1 MQIAPTAIP
10 MRIPNIA
17 ELKFHRRNEQLF
29 CLFAKETLWGSF
41 VPQTLSKGF
50 FFRTAGEAN
59 TYRTDPGSV
68 RCTQAGEQHY
78 VQGPSRSMLPPL
90 LGTQAMPKATASS
103 TCEHRA
109 PAHERLGLYAATCC
123 AMELAVAPISHGR
136 LHSTPRSSNQPVGIY
151 SYCRCT
157 WDDDHNQRYCCG
169 PDW

>member
-1 MQIAPTAIP
+1 

-41 VPQTLSKGF
+41 VPQTLPKGLF
-50 FFRTAGEAN
+50 PNRRRGKYLQDRAWKRSLYTGGGVAL
-59 TYRTDPGSV
+59 
-68 RCTQAGEQHY
+68 CT
-78 VQGPSRSMLPPL
+78 RSMLPPL
-90 LGTQAMPKATASS
+90 LGTQAMPKATASA

-109 PAHERLGLYAATCC
+109 PARERLGLYAATCC

-169 PDW
+169 PGW

>member
-1 MQIAPTAIP
+1 

-41 VPQTLSKGF
+41 VPQTLSKGLF
-50 FFRTAGEAN
+50 SEPQARQILTGQSLEAFAVHRGEAAL
-59 TYRTDPGSV
+59 
-68 RCTQAGEQHY
+68 CT
-78 VQGPSRSMLPPL
+78 RSMLPPL

-109 PAHERLGLYAATCC
+109 PAHERLGFYVATCC

-157 WDDDHNQRYCCG
+157 WDDGHNQRYCCG
-169 PDW
+169 PGW

>member
-1 MQIAPTAIP
+1 MPSSSSIDEMNNYFVCSPRRRCGDHLSPRRFPRAFF
-10 MRIPNIA
+10 PN
-17 ELKFHRRNEQLF
+17 RRRGKYLQDRAWKRSLY
-29 CLFAKETLWGSF
+29 TGW
-41 VPQTLSKGF
+41 
-50 FFRTAGEAN
+50 
-59 TYRTDPGSV
+59 
-68 RCTQAGEQHY
+68 EQHY

-109 PAHERLGLYAATCC
+109 PAHERLGFYVATCC

-169 PDW
+169 PGW